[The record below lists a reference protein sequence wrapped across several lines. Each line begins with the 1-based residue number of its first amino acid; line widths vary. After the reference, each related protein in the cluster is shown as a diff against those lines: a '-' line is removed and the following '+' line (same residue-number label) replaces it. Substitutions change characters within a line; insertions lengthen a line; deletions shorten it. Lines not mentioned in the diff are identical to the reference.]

1 MLRSSQGSAG
11 KATQGGDAPDDH
23 SRVADAIAR
32 SGHEFGQIN
41 GEVIGTG
48 SWRRR

>member
-11 KATQGGDAPDDH
+11 QHSRGNAPDDH
-23 SRVADAIAR
+23 SRVAYAIAR

-48 SWRRR
+48 SWRSR